1 MDGSKDDLSSRKD
14 NLTIS
19 YLYCWLPL
27 AVSGANPGMK
37 KCSLRGGR
45 LDMRKRARVQ
55 ISRLTREEFV
65 PDKMSHGKQE
75 CSQLEPADSK
85 KDEMPCSNLLKNKL
99 VT

>member
-14 NLTIS
+14 DLTIS

-45 LDMRKRARVQ
+45 LDMRKRARV
-55 ISRLTREEFV
+55 
-65 PDKMSHGKQE
+65 
-75 CSQLEPADSK
+75 
-85 KDEMPCSNLLKNKL
+85 
-99 VT
+99 